1 MQALA
6 DAQWLFLKGCAG
18 TFYICFWN
26 LKYTWPAWFFV
37 CEIDIR
43 CGAWKKNSKLTIKI
57 VCTFFYENS
66 KGPADWLLGMYETP
80 SISEVYA
87 LSICH
92 EKNTSQRQNLRLHPF
107 SILYPLFS
115 SKVGLLKVPLM
126 LNLGLVWFSFYSSTQ
141 LKTRLRLKLT
151 FCLKNILNK
160 VPISENVHFCLFSI
174 IEYRFTII
182 LNLVRSLNMYLML
195 WLCCISGVF
204 SHNITSAFK
213 KRLSQ
218 SPESY

>member
-1 MQALA
+1 MCGNILY
-6 DAQWLFLKGCAG
+6 LFLKLEIYMACLV
-18 TFYICFWN
+18 FCVWN
-26 LKYTWPAWFFV
+26 WYKVWRM
-37 CEIDIR
+37 E
-43 CGAWKKNSKLTIKI
+43 KNSELTIKI

-126 LNLGLVWFSFYSSTQ
+126 LNLGLVWFSFYSITQ

-151 FCLKNILNK
+151 FCLKK
-160 VPISENVHFCLFSI
+160 SF
-174 IEYRFTII
+174 
-182 LNLVRSLNMYLML
+182 
-195 WLCCISGVF
+195 
-204 SHNITSAFK
+204 
-213 KRLSQ
+213 
-218 SPESY
+218 